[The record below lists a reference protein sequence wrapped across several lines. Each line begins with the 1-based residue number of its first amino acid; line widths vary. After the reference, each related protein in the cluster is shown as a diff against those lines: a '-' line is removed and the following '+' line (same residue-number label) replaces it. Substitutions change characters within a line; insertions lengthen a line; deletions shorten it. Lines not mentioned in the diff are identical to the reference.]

1 MGLFSV
7 VRFDG
12 LRDRDWIVYKYPSEK
27 LSSGSSLIV
36 QEGQVAI
43 FVRGG
48 MICDIMY
55 PGSYKLNTQNLPVL
69 ASIVNIPFGGSTPF
83 PAEIYFLNALTKLDI
98 YWGTSDPI
106 QLIDPKYQ
114 IKLRLRA
121 FGQMGLK
128 ICDFAT
134 FFRELIGGM
143 NKGDWIKY
151 DKVQEYYKGV
161 VILKIKSI
169 LANIVINEGISAL
182 EISTRLEEISDK
194 AKYAISDEFAKYGMT
209 VVNFYVKSIN
219 FPDEDFD
226 KINSILQDK
235 AAFDIMGDSRY
246 VAKRSFDVY
255 ETAAGNDSGIAGAFV
270 AGGIGFGAGMN
281 MMQNVNNPNFN
292 VGYNNSVS
300 MTRTCPCCGI
310 VVVENSRFCSNC
322 GTSFM
327 SKMCTCGQELQPGAR
342 FCLNCGKKVD

>member
-1 MGLFSV
+1 MSLFSV

-12 LRDRDWIVYKYPSEK
+12 LKNRDWLVYKYPSDK
-27 LSSGSSLIV
+27 ITSGSSLIV

-48 MICDIMY
+48 MICDIIY

-69 ASIVNIPFGGSTPF
+69 ASFVNIPFGGSTPF
-83 PAEIYFLNALTKLDI
+83 PAEIYFLNAVTKMDI

-121 FGQMGLK
+121 FGQMAVK

-134 FFRELIGGM
+134 FFREIIGGM
-143 NKGDWIKY
+143 NKADWIKY
-151 DKVQEYYKGV
+151 DKIQEYYKGLV
-161 VILKIKSI
+161 VLKIKSI

-182 EISTRLEEISDK
+182 EISTRMEEISDRT
-194 AKYAISDEFAKYGMT
+194 KYAISNEFAKYGVD

-226 KINSILQDK
+226 RINSILGDK

-255 ETAAGNDSGIAGAFV
+255 ESAAANDSGIAGAFV
-270 AGGIGFGAGMN
+270 ASGIGFGAGMN
-281 MMQNVNNPNFN
+281 MMQNVNNPNLN
-292 VGYNNSVS
+292 VGYNNSVP
-300 MTRTCPCCGI
+300 MTRVCRVCGAS
-310 VVVENSRFCSNC
+310 VMENSRFCSNC
-322 GTSFM
+322 GNGFG
-327 SKMCTCGQELQPGAR
+327 SKVCTCGQELQAEAR
-342 FCLNCGKKVD
+342 FCFNCGRKVD